1 MMAEVAPALLELA
14 VAYARRGWRV
24 FPLAGKI
31 PAERGGR
38 GCLDATTD
46 ESVIRQWWECHP
58 HANVGIATGESSGL
72 LAVDL
77 DGPDARR
84 AWLSLVG
91 RHDPIETPTSRT
103 GRADGGLH
111 VLFRW
116 PAGEHVPN
124 RSQGEW
130 SARVLGDR
138 KIEVIG
144 EGRYIVAPGSL
155 HASGARYAWEHG
167 SGEREL
173 AALPEWLVSLLREEL
188 PAARAEA
195 PTWVPRTE
203 RDASRARAFCLG
215 ALRSGHDAVAGLPRG
230 QRNAGLVREA
240 YALGGYVPTG
250 FLEAHEVRTALRSA
264 CAHWPADE
272 RDLRKD
278 IATIERGLY
287 AGMSMPRGIPD
298 PRPFDVEAP
307 ISETRALGP
316 TPEEVVPL
324 GPPPPTWLE
333 EAWKPLGE
341 VGADWLD
348 VEPPPQR
355 HLLMRDGKPVCPA
368 GIVGLLI
375 APGGRG
381 KSMALLELAICI
393 ATGRPWLDA
402 FAIAHPGPVAII
414 LAEEPTDEV
423 RRRLYRLAKAMELS
437 PLERRLVMERVIALG
452 LKGRDV
458 ALTESVS
465 DDRIRATPLHAE
477 LVQIVERSQCDLIID
492 PLVRFAPGVESNNA
506 QANKAVLLL
515 EQLTQSSGRTIMVAH
530 HTDKTARRNGSTG
543 DASDARGV
551 TGLTDSARWVGA
563 ISGVTENDLK
573 FRVTK
578 VNGVPMT
585 EPVDLTRDPSSGRLR
600 APSSLDRDLA
610 KARAAAMSDARRR
623 EVAEAILAAVHAT
636 PGIGKRGLH
645 TAFTEAGGRV
655 SRDLF
660 DVVIDELVDENRL
673 LRNVHG
679 QRHCF
684 SLPEGV

>member
-14 VAYARRGWRV
+14 VEYARRGWRV

-46 ESVIRQWWECHP
+46 ESVVRQWWECHP
-58 HANVGIATGESSGL
+58 HANVGIATGEASGL

-287 AGMSMPRGIPD
+287 AGVSMPRSIPD
-298 PRPFDVEAP
+298 PRPFEHASAGSIAAPVEALTP
-307 ISETRALGP
+307 ADIVPLSAVPLVRKWKTAAELAMELEALGP
-316 TPEEVVPL
+316 GLPTGFRTLDEWTRGGLRQGKLVVVAGAPGAGKTLFATQLAHGYHDL
-324 GPPPPTWLE
+324 GHPVAIYAVDESREGVMVRWGQQCGLVREDLE
-333 EAWKPLGE
+333 EAHPHTRQALAGCFASGLVDFIDPDEATLNE
-341 VGADWLD
+341 VGAWLIERSKGLEMPGVLVVD
-348 VEPPPQR
+348 SLQTCRIAGGEALDARQR
-355 HLLMRDGKPVCPA
+355 IDAVVDLLKSLRNA
-368 GIVGLLI
+368 GLLVI
-375 APGGRG
+375 ATSEVGRG
-381 KSMALLELAICI
+381 WYRGGDKVDPLAAFKESGSIEY
-393 ATGRPWLDA
+393 ALDA
-402 FAIAHPGPVAII
+402 GVV
-414 LAEEPTDEV
+414 LESVKDEV
-423 RRRLYRLAKAMELS
+423 GHVDVWVPKSRLGRADRSEPACRARIDFARASMS
-437 PLERRLVMERVIALG
+437 QIERPDTDG
-452 LKGRDV
+452 DG
-458 ALTESVS
+458 ESYV
-465 DDRIRATPLHAE
+465 
-477 LVQIVERSQCDLIID
+477 
-492 PLVRFAPGVESNNA
+492 
-506 QANKAVLLL
+506 
-515 EQLTQSSGRTIMVAH
+515 
-530 HTDKTARRNGSTG
+530 
-543 DASDARGV
+543 
-551 TGLTDSARWVGA
+551 
-563 ISGVTENDLK
+563 
-573 FRVTK
+573 
-578 VNGVPMT
+578 
-585 EPVDLTRDPSSGRLR
+585 
-600 APSSLDRDLA
+600 SSLDPGAVETVAYEILHALISARGEVRTRKDLE
-610 KARAAAMSDARRR
+610 RIVPR
-623 EVAEAILAAVHAT
+623 
-636 PGIGKRGLH
+636 
-645 TAFTEAGGRV
+645 
-655 SRDLF
+655 
-660 DVVIDELVDENRL
+660 
-673 LRNVHG
+673 G
-679 QRHCF
+679 QRLTSHAV
-684 SLPEGV
+684 SLLLKDGRITGGKGKPYSVAPNRDVLESRT